1 MIILKREQ
9 QYLMW
14 FATVSAVRLPYV
26 SLKESLESAQY
37 EDCRFGGKLSK
48 LYIGKAQVP
57 SSVQEPRKLWW

>member
-26 SLKESLESAQY
+26 SLKESFETAQK
-37 EDCRFGGKLSK
+37 EDCRFGGKLSE
-48 LYIGKAQVP
+48 LHIEKAQVQMII
-57 SSVQEPRKLWW
+57 QEPQKLWW